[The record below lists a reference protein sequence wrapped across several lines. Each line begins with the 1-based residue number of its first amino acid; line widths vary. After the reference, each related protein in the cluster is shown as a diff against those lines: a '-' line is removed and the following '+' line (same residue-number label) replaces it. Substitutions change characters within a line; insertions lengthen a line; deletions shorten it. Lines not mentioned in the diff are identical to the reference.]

1 MTPMI
6 IGLILFGVFVIFAAL
21 MYTGKLPALIAL
33 PLMAAALFLVGGAF
47 YYNVGFR
54 YPNSHF
60 LLLAKEFMRVVIEE
74 GMPRLWTY
82 IITVVLGATLA
93 EILKESGVSKTI
105 IRWASELGGDNKA
118 VMCILLTAATALL
131 FTSLVG
137 LGSVIM
143 VASIVLPILIGIGV
157 QPVVAG
163 SLFLFGMSLGGAF
176 NPVNWQFYIDIMSK
190 SGGVAAAE
198 AQNQLLRFVF
208 PFSLVFIVVLVIFI
222 LLNARKGYSSFW
234 AATSKSKDKKSKGKN
249 EKPAGF
255 FAVLTPLVPI
265 VLILGFNIGSRF
277 IGCSGAACEAYGSY
291 GRCLLFG
298 SGYMFPINTALLI
311 GILYGLFATGRGP
324 NGRMQKLTKS
334 IFDAVAASAP
344 VVAII
349 IGIGMIIRVVW
360 DPAVGTYMEPLLR
373 KVIPTTPV
381 LYVVVFSVLAPL
393 ALYRGPLNVWGMGI
407 ALGGIMIGTKVL
419 PPVAVMCALYSV
431 GMIQGVSDPTNT
443 HNVWIAGF
451 LGEDVQKFTK
461 KTILYTWA
469 LAVFGLILA
478 AVMYLMK

>member
-1 MTPMI
+1 MSPTV
-6 IGLILFGVFVIFAAL
+6 IGLILFGIFVVFAAL

-47 YYNVGFR
+47 YYKVSFQ
-54 YPNSHF
+54 YPNSHALQ
-60 LLLAKEFMRVVIEE
+60 LLKEFMRVVIEE

-118 VMCILLTAATALL
+118 VMCILLTMATALL
-131 FTSLVG
+131 FSSLVG

-143 VASIVLPILIGIGV
+143 VASIVLPILISIGV
-157 QPVVAG
+157 SPAAAG
-163 SLFLFGMSLGGAF
+163 SLFLLGMSLGGAF

-190 SGGVAAAE
+190 SGGVPAAE

-208 PFSLVFIVVLVIFI
+208 PFSIVFLAVIVVFI

-234 AATSKSKDKKSKGKN
+234 AASAKSTKSKSKSGDA
-249 EKPAGF
+249 KPAGF

-265 VLILGFNIGSRF
+265 VLVLGFNVGSRF
-277 IGCSGAACEAYGSY
+277 IGCSGAGCKVYGSY
-291 GRCLLFG
+291 LRCLMFG

-311 GILYGLFATGRGP
+311 GILYGLIATGRGP
-324 NGRMQKLTKS
+324 NGRIQKLTKS
-334 IFDAVAASAP
+334 VFDAVSASAP
-344 VVAII
+344 VIAII

-360 DPAVGTYMEPLLR
+360 DPAVGTYMEPLLKR
-373 KVIPTTPV
+373 VIPSSPI
-381 LYVVVFSVLAPL
+381 LYVVVFTVLAPL

-461 KTILYTWA
+461 KTILFTWVLA
-469 LAVFGLILA
+469 LFGLILA
-478 AVMYLMK
+478 AAMYLH